1 MLENRV
7 CGVGLGFRR
16 VNPEMLVGLY
26 VEGLSG
32 RANVSCNPVDREGM
46 ERFGSFQRRRQETG
60 WDLPGGGEPPWV
72 KLRDR
77 GLHPLHHLEACCVS

>member
-32 RANVSCNPVDREGM
+32 RANVSCNSVDRESM
-46 ERFGSFQRRRQETG
+46 ERFGTSQLNGRR
-60 WDLPGGGEPPWV
+60 LGGTSREAGS
-72 KLRDR
+72 LR
-77 GLHPLHHLEACCVS
+77 G